1 MQLTNICLI
10 ISYTIPEDRRT
21 QSHRAE
27 SLKSRTVDP
36 FLSFSLPFF
45 DYTWPQQLVP
55 CLSSSSN
62 FIITTNTRYR
72 ISLIHSIPHQTH
84 TNTHPHTHSHVTRHS
99 VCDIAWASYLL
110 AGLGLLTPLS
120 PRDDV
125 SVSMGLSHSGG
136 AIYSLGISLK
146 NQKPRWAVLDTN
158 KGHRRAILSRKLA
171 IGNCFPL
178 DY

>member
-1 MQLTNICLI
+1 MYCLFCVVLCIVCVCVLYYCHRVATQMQLTNICLI

-62 FIITTNTRYR
+62 FIITRNTRYR

-99 VCDIAWASYLL
+99 VCMWHRSSFLIVSRPRFAN
-110 AGLGLLTPLS
+110 S
-120 PRDDV
+120 PF
-125 SVSMGLSHSGG
+125 
-136 AIYSLGISLK
+136 
-146 NQKPRWAVLDTN
+146 TE
-158 KGHRRAILSRKLA
+158 RRCVRLHGPITQWRRH
-171 IGNCFPL
+171 I
-178 DY
+178 